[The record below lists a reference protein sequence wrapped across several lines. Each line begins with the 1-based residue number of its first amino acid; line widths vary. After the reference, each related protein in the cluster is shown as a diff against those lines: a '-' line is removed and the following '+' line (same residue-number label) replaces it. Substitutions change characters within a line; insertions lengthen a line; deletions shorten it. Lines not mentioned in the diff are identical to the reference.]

1 MICQVNVF
9 AHKVGSGTVL
19 NVLDALPDNFMLTV
33 DVIVQMEHSL
43 TELNVLLKLLINVLE
58 LLTPIGME
66 LIVFASQDFQP
77 LEIHA
82 IVMELF

>member
-9 AHKVGSGTVL
+9 VHKVDSGTVL
-19 NVLDALPDNFMLTV
+19 NVLDALLDNFMLMV

-43 TELNVLLKLLINVLE
+43 TELNVLLKLLINVSE

-66 LIVFASQDFQP
+66 LIVFVSQDFQP
-77 LEIHA
+77 LETHA
-82 IVMELF
+82 IAMVLF